1 MALGAACRLMEAGDF
16 HPPTA
21 FEAESSGAD
30 REPMGYNFLVNKG
43 RIANDVAGD
52 LAAAQAMPLEV
63 TSIEAGRNVLMNPL
77 NARRRT
83 PVDPRRGAILVELAI
98 ILPLLLLFAG
108 GIVDFS
114 RFAQFYVAV
123 SDAAGNGA
131 RFASFHPYTEATSAV
146 WSTKTRAA
154 VTASMDGVP
163 GFRSDRLTIE
173 GPTVVQGLDGG
184 QVKNA
189 RLTVSY
195 RFSPIVQ
202 WPGIPRETTVRRTV
216 EMKLVR

>member
-1 MALGAACRLMEAGDF
+1 
-16 HPPTA
+16 
-21 FEAESSGAD
+21 
-30 REPMGYNFLVNKG
+30 
-43 RIANDVAGD
+43 
-52 LAAAQAMPLEV
+52 
-63 TSIEAGRNVLMNPL
+63 MNPL
-77 NARRRT
+77 NPHRQTR
-83 PVDPRRGAILVELAI
+83 PPSRRGAILVELAI

-114 RFAQFYVAV
+114 RFAHYYVAV

-131 RFASFHPYTEATSAV
+131 RYASFHPFTEATRGV
-146 WSTKTRAA
+146 WSAKSRSA
-154 VTASMDGVP
+154 VTASLEGVP
-163 GFRSDRLTIE
+163 GFQSDRLTIE
-173 GPTVVQGLDGG
+173 GPTVVQGADGG

-195 RFSPIVQ
+195 RFSPIVR

>member
-1 MALGAACRLMEAGDF
+1 
-16 HPPTA
+16 
-21 FEAESSGAD
+21 
-30 REPMGYNFLVNKG
+30 MGYNFLVIQG
-43 RIANDVAGD
+43 RIANDVVGD
-52 LAAAQAMPLEV
+52 LAAALATPLEV
-63 TSIEAGRNVLMNPL
+63 TSLEASRNVPMNSL

-131 RFASFHPYTEATSAV
+131 RFASFHPYTDATSAA